1 MSHISK
7 ALEKYKKERN
17 LSSAQ
22 IFNLDDAKAT
32 EPALKEGEDRS
43 ARKGVDADAAKQPA
57 QSHPPRKESIDS
69 TDTASHETVQQQD
82 ERPDVEAAIS
92 EADRKPH
99 FVLADKQPEKTVS
112 TAVENKE
119 KGVLGEEQ
127 KAGSAAKPPK
137 HIAAVS
143 SEPVSTEINLDKI
156 DPILVSVVNPESLE
170 TEIFKV
176 LRGKILFP
184 ASGKPPRS
192 IIVTSAVPGEGKS
205 FVAANLAVNMA
216 QNIEDHVLLMDCDLR
231 RPTMHRMFG
240 LGRVNGLSE
249 HLANGNKI
257 PDLLIKTGLGKLS
270 LLPSGTPPHNPSEVL
285 SSAKMAKL
293 LDELKT
299 RYQDRYLIIESPP
312 PMLAPE
318 TSAIAKHVDAV
329 IVVIKFGSTPMDA
342 VEELIDNL
350 GKEKIIG
357 AVINH
362 FDARTSRYYGYRK
375 YGKYYRSKP

>member
-32 EPALKEGEDRS
+32 GPALKEGEDRS
-43 ARKGVDADAAKQPA
+43 AREGVDADEAKQPA
-57 QSHPPRKESIDS
+57 QPHPPLKESIDS
-69 TDTASHETVQQQD
+69 KEAASRETVQQQA
-82 ERPDVEAAIS
+82 ERPDVEAAAS
-92 EADRKPH
+92 EADRKPS
-99 FVLADKQPEKTVS
+99 FVLADKQPEKTVF

-119 KGVLGEEQ
+119 KGALGEDQ
-127 KAGSAAKPPK
+127 KAGSAAKPK
-137 HIAAVS
+137 HIAVVS

-156 DPILVSVVNPESLE
+156 DPNLVSVVNPESLE

-192 IIVTSAVPGEGKS
+192 IMVTSAVPGEGKT

-240 LGRVNGLSE
+240 MGRVKGLSE
-249 HLANGNKI
+249 HLANGNNI

-270 LLPSGTPPHNPSEVL
+270 LLPSGTPPYNPSEVL
-285 SSAKMAKL
+285 SSAKMANL
-293 LDELKT
+293 LNELKS
-299 RYQDRYLIIESPP
+299 RYKDRYLIIESPP
-312 PMLAPE
+312 PMLCPE
-318 TSAIAKHVDAV
+318 TSAIAKQVDAI

-357 AVINH
+357 AVINR